1 MITYLLR
8 RKIEDNTEIRVYIT
22 GAAQREPPIKPLQ
35 LTKILLRNPL
45 RRESNEHFLPF
56 KYISNRQWLLFRYI
70 LMQETR
76 FKPLELKN
84 VRALN
89 LQTFND
95 LARLPWNFALSTI
108 YARQKRH
115 SNLFFTNRFFYCK
128 HAKYKIY
135 TFKKRRNKILHLNK
149 ESIKSGKKVLWRKEI
164 SFSGILQ
171 RRNIFRIRE
180 ASDYEFTMFYEAFS
194 CSLVLQQ
201 FWPFNSEA

>member
-35 LTKILLRNPL
+35 LTKVLLRNPL
-45 RRESNEHFLPF
+45 RRESNEHFLPL

-84 VRALN
+84 LRALN

-95 LARLPWNFALSTI
+95 LAHLPWNLALSTI

-115 SNLFFTNRFFYCK
+115 SNLFFTNRFFTVNTLNI
-128 HAKYKIY
+128 KYIHL
-135 TFKKRRNKILHLNK
+135 KKGATKS
-149 ESIKSGKKVLWRKEI
+149 SI
-164 SFSGILQ
+164 
-171 RRNIFRIRE
+171 
-180 ASDYEFTMFYEAFS
+180 
-194 CSLVLQQ
+194 
-201 FWPFNSEA
+201 